1 MKRKI
6 LLSVFLVLFFVV
18 SLTFSLGMVAFGESK
33 AGGNEV
39 LSNAPQLKAE
49 DGSLNRNFLADLSS
63 WINDRFFL
71 RQEMITLDNVVTAQ
85 GFGASG
91 EKKVIVGKDGWLFFN
106 DTLDDYTGT
115 QSLTERELFGV
126 IKNIQ
131 LMDEYCKL
139 NGRDFAFVIAPN
151 KNSVYGEFMPDY
163 GVKSDYRDALKV
175 MAVLKQSGVKT
186 PDLFDAIGSADEQV
200 YFKHDSHWNSKG
212 AALGADVIN
221 KTFGKNTDFF
231 SGEFSKSRVNE
242 GDLYSMLYP
251 ALRDTEIDW
260 CLEGKRDFEFTGTGK
275 TPTSITITTQSN
287 KDGKLLA
294 YRDSFGSL
302 LFPYLAESYGE
313 CYFSRKT
320 AYDLTI
326 ESDYVMVEIVERNLD
341 YLLKYA
347 PIMPSPEREVTVPTN
362 SSGKVSLKKNVGGS
376 MPEGYKRI
384 EGVLPITPDNDTSVY
399 VISNGTVYEAFV
411 SRNNG
416 FVAYIPESAEAQ
428 SVVFGANGEFVRY
441 DF

>member
-6 LLSVFLVLFFVV
+6 LLSVFLVLFFSI
-18 SLTFSLGMVAFGESK
+18 SLTFSLGIVAFGESK

-49 DGSLNRNFLADLSS
+49 DGSWNQNFFVDLSN
-63 WINDRFFL
+63 WVNDRFFL
-71 RQEMITLDNVVTAQ
+71 RQEMITLDNVVTAV
-85 GFGASG
+85 GFGTSG

-106 DTLDDYTGT
+106 DTLGDYTGT
-115 QSLTERELFGV
+115 KTLSEREMFGV

-139 NGRDFAFVIAPN
+139 NGREFVFVIAPN

-163 GVKSDYRDALKV
+163 GVKSDYRDSEKV
-175 MAVLKQSGVKT
+175 LAALKQSGVKT
-186 PDLFDAIGSADEQV
+186 PDLFSAINGKNEQL

-221 KTFGKNTDFF
+221 KAFGKSTNFF
-231 SGEFSKSRVNE
+231 GSEFSKSRVNE
-242 GDLYSMLYP
+242 GDLYGMLYP

-260 CLEGKRDFEFTGTGK
+260 CLEGERDFVFTGTGK
-275 TPTSITITTQSN
+275 TPTSITITTQSD
-287 KDGKLLA
+287 KEGKLLA

-326 ESDYVMVEIVERNLD
+326 ESDYVMVELVERNLN

-347 PIMPSPEREVTVPTN
+347 PIMPSPEREVTVPTTA
-362 SSGKVSLKKNVGGS
+362 SGSVSLKSNAGAG
-376 MPEGYKRI
+376 
-384 EGVLPITPDNDTSVY
+384 TPDGCQRVEGILPVTPDDNSSVY
-399 VISNGTVYEAFV
+399 ISANKTVYEAFL
-411 SRNNG
+411 SRDNG
-416 FVAYIPESAEAQ
+416 FVAYIPENAEAGA
-428 SVVFGANGEFVRY
+428 VVFCVNGQSVRY

>member
-6 LLSVFLVLFFVV
+6 LLSVFLVLFFSI
-18 SLTFSLGMVAFGESK
+18 SLTFSLGIVAFGESK

-49 DGSLNRNFLADLSS
+49 DGSWNQNFFVDLSN
-63 WINDRFFL
+63 WVNDRFFL
-71 RQEMITLDNVVTAQ
+71 RQEMITLDNVVTAV
-85 GFGASG
+85 GFGTSG
-91 EKKVIVGKDGWLFFN
+91 AKKVIVGKDGWLFFN
-106 DTLDDYTGT
+106 DTLGDYTGT
-115 QSLTERELFGV
+115 KTLSEREMLGV

-139 NGRDFAFVIAPN
+139 NGREFVFVIAPN
-151 KNSVYGEFMPDY
+151 KNSVYGEFMPGY
-163 GVKSDYRDALKV
+163 GVKSEYRDSQKL
-175 MAVLKQSGVKT
+175 MAALKQSGVKT
-186 PDLFDAIGSADEQV
+186 ADLFEAIGSKSEQL

-221 KTFGKNTDFF
+221 KAFGKSTDFF
-231 SGEFSKSRVNE
+231 GGEFSKKRVNE
-242 GDLYSMLYP
+242 GDLYGMIYP

-260 CLEGKRDFEFTGTGK
+260 CFGFKRNFEFTGTGK
-275 TPTSITITTQSN
+275 TPTSITITTKSQQE
-287 KDGKLLA
+287 GKLLA

-326 ESDYVMVEIVERNLD
+326 ESDYVMVELVERNLN

-347 PIMPSPEREVTVPTN
+347 PVLPSLEREIQVPDIAIGTVLQKANAGTVAPA
-362 SSGKVSLKKNVGGS
+362 
-376 MPEGYKRI
+376 GYKRV
-384 EGVLPITPDNDTSVY
+384 EGVLPVESDDDSSVY
-399 VISNGTVYEAFV
+399 ICANGKYYEAFV
-411 SRNNG
+411 LQNNG

-428 SVVFGANGEFVRY
+428 SVVFTVNGQSVKC

>member
-18 SLTFSLGMVAFGESK
+18 SLIFSLGMVAFGESK

-49 DGSLNRNFLADLSS
+49 DGSLNLNFLADLSS
-63 WINDRFFL
+63 WINERFFL
-71 RQEMITLDNVVTAQ
+71 RQEMITLDNVVTAE
-85 GFGASG
+85 GFGTSG
-91 EKKVIVGKDGWLFFN
+91 EKKVIVGKDGWLFFE
-106 DTLDDYTGT
+106 DTLEDYTGM
-115 QSLTERELFGV
+115 SPLTERELFGV

-163 GVKSDYRDALKV
+163 GVKSDYKDSEKV

-186 PDLFDAIGSADEQV
+186 PDLFSAINSKNEQL
-200 YFKHDSHWNSKG
+200 YFKNDSHWNSKG

-221 KTFGKNTDFF
+221 NAFGKNTNFF
-231 SGEFSKSRVNE
+231 GGKFSSQRVNE
-242 GDLYSMLYP
+242 GDLYGMLYP

-260 CLEGKRDFEFTGTGK
+260 CLEGKRDFVFTGTGK
-275 TPTSITITTQSN
+275 TPTSITITTQSDN
-287 KDGKLLA
+287 DGKLLA
-294 YRDSFGSL
+294 YRDSFGNL

-326 ESDYVMVEIVERNLD
+326 ESDYVMVELVERNLD
-341 YLLKYA
+341 YLLKYT
-347 PIMPSPEREVTVPTN
+347 PIMPSPERDVIVPTN
-362 SSGKVSLKKNVGGS
+362 SNGSVLLKENGGS
-376 MPEGYKRI
+376 APEGYKRI
-384 EGVLPITPDNDTSVY
+384 EGALPVECDNDTSVY
-399 VISNGTVYEAFV
+399 VSANGGVYEAFLT
-411 SRNNG
+411 SDNG
-416 FVAYIPESAEAQ
+416 FVAYIPETAEAL
-428 SVVFGANGEFVRY
+428 SVVFGANGQLARY

>member
-6 LLSVFLVLFFVV
+6 LLSVFLVLFFSI
-18 SLTFSLGMVAFGESK
+18 SLTFSLGSVAFGESK

-49 DGSLNRNFLADLSS
+49 DGSWNQNFFVDLSN
-63 WINDRFFL
+63 WVNDRFFL
-71 RQEMITLDNVVTAQ
+71 RQEMITLDNVVTAV
-85 GFGASG
+85 GFGTSG

-106 DTLDDYTGT
+106 DTLGDYTGT
-115 QSLTERELFGV
+115 KTLSEREMFGV

-139 NGRDFAFVIAPN
+139 NGREFVFVIAPN

-163 GVKSDYRDALKV
+163 GVKSDYRDSEKV
-175 MAVLKQSGVKT
+175 LAALKQSGVKT
-186 PDLFDAIGSADEQV
+186 PDLFSAINGKNEQL

-221 KTFGKNTDFF
+221 KAFGKSTNFF
-231 SGEFSKSRVNE
+231 GSEFSKSRVNE
-242 GDLYSMLYP
+242 GDLYGMLYP

-260 CLEGKRDFEFTGTGK
+260 CLEGERDFVFTGTGK
-275 TPTSITITTQSN
+275 TPTSITITTQSD
-287 KDGKLLA
+287 KEGKLLA

-326 ESDYVMVEIVERNLD
+326 ESDYVMVELVERNLN

-347 PIMPSPEREVTVPTN
+347 PIMPSPEREVTVPTTA
-362 SSGKVSLKKNVGGS
+362 SGSVSLKANAGAG
-376 MPEGYKRI
+376 
-384 EGVLPITPDNDTSVY
+384 TPDGCQRVEGILPVTPDDNSSVY
-399 VISNGTVYEAFV
+399 ISANKTVYEAFL
-411 SRNNG
+411 SRDNG
-416 FVAYIPESAEAQ
+416 FVAYIPENAEAGA
-428 SVVFGANGEFVRY
+428 VVFCVNGQSVRY

>member
-6 LLSVFLVLFFVV
+6 LLSVFLVLFFSI
-18 SLTFSLGMVAFGESK
+18 SLTFSLGIVAFGESK

-39 LSNAPQLKAE
+39 LSDVPKFKLKN
-49 DGSLNRNFLADLSS
+49 GSLNLNYFADLSS

-85 GFGASG
+85 GFGTSG

-115 QSLTERELFGV
+115 TPLTEREMFGV

-163 GVKSDYRDALKV
+163 GVKSDYRDSEKV
-175 MAVLKQSGVKT
+175 MVALKQSGVKT
-186 PDLFDAIGSADEQV
+186 PDLFEAIGSKPEQL
-200 YFKHDSHWNSKG
+200 YFKHDSHWSSKG

-221 KTFGKNTDFF
+221 KAFGKNTDFF
-231 SGEFSKSRVNE
+231 GSEFSKSRVNE
-242 GDLYSMLYP
+242 GDLYGMLYP
-251 ALRDTEIDW
+251 ALRDTEKDW
-260 CLEGKRDFEFTGTGK
+260 CLEGERDFVFTGTGK
-275 TPTSITITTQSN
+275 TPTSITITTQSEQQ
-287 KDGKLLA
+287 GKLLA

-313 CYFSRKT
+313 CHFSRKT

-326 ESDYVMVEIVERNLD
+326 ESDYVMVELVERNLN

-347 PIMPSPEREVTVPTN
+347 PIMPSPERKVTVPTTAIGTVLQKAN
-362 SSGKVSLKKNVGGS
+362 AGTVAPTGCR
-376 MPEGYKRI
+376 RI
-384 EGVLPITPDNDTSVY
+384 EGVLPITPDDDSSVY
-399 VISNGTVYEAFV
+399 ISANKTVYEAFL
-411 SRNNG
+411 SSDNG
-416 FVAYIPESAEAQ
+416 FVAYIPETAEAQ
-428 SVVFGANGEFVRY
+428 SAVFAVSGQLVRY